1 MNPTG
6 RQSVSF
12 SFVIVMNVHR
22 SIIKGLNLFIVGCFV
37 SDVNLK
43 MNMTDLHPTLK
54 NDLFLACVLVIVGH
68 QLTMQSDVV

>member
-12 SFVIVMNVHR
+12 SFVILMNVHR
-22 SIIKGLNLFIVGCFV
+22 SIIKVLNLFIVGCFV

-43 MNMTDLHPTLK
+43 KNTTDLQQTLK
-54 NDLFLACVLVIVGH
+54 NDLILACVLVIVGH
-68 QLTMQSDVV
+68 

>member
-12 SFVIVMNVHR
+12 SFVILMNVHR
-22 SIIKGLNLFIVGCFV
+22 SIIKVLNLFIVGCFV

-43 MNMTDLHPTLK
+43 KNTTDLQQTLN
-54 NDLFLACVLVIVGH
+54 NDLLLACVLVIVGH
-68 QLTMQSDVV
+68 

>member
-12 SFVIVMNVHR
+12 SFVILMNVHR

-43 MNMTDLHPTLK
+43 MTTTDLHPTLK

-68 QLTMQSDVV
+68 QLTMHNDV

>member
-12 SFVIVMNVHR
+12 SFVILMNVHR
-22 SIIKGLNLFIVGCFV
+22 SIIKVLNLFIVGCFV

-43 MNMTDLHPTLK
+43 KNTTDLQQTLK
-54 NDLFLACVLVIVGH
+54 NDLLLACVLVIVGH
-68 QLTMQSDVV
+68 